1 MCFSNFTFYLFQ
13 EKKGAKQRLY
23 GKGKGQVETK
33 DERQSPHRP
42 QQSIMDF
49 DNFEASN
56 KGKYEKIYPPNDK
69 HLHEMYDVFLAGSNS
84 AFQHSFDMKVKDTIA
99 KVREDR
105 IKEQLEKTKVKKVPQ
120 QKAHCLPQGNMITN
134 LIEEIHKSKKE
145 LMHIDSE
152 IVGGATLGIN
162 EAILEGIESIESYS
176 NETLNPNSKSDP
188 TPMETLHLEEQ
199 NFSKEENI
207 TTQKARLNIELMVS
221 NTSQDFFKTPKL
233 NLGLNNIQDDQTTIK
248 EFSSI
253 ESNKEIIESTG
264 IMETKLEKK
273 KSTKLSNNQVGDQG
287 LIQKRSQAFTC
298 HQCSAK
304 LETKNCDDFILKK
317 NTSNENVKQNQSELI
332 KSMNGVPQMLENIEF
347 KHIFEHVGT
356 QCHEIQQDVFINENL
371 DIDELDIVSSKEEKQ
386 DALIVETNMILER
399 NNTTLDLQIA
409 PLQKSTISMQ
419 NKG

>member
-23 GKGKGQVETK
+23 GKGKGQIETK

-42 QQSIMDF
+42 QQSIINF

-105 IKEQLEKTKVKKVPQ
+105 IREQLEKTKVKKVPQ
-120 QKAHCLPQGNMITN
+120 QKAHCLPQENLITP

-145 LMHIDSE
+145 LVHIDSE

-162 EAILEGIESIESYS
+162 DAVLEGIESIESYS
-176 NETLNPNSKSDP
+176 NETLNPNSKSHP
-188 TPMETLHLEEQ
+188 TPMETLRLEEQ
-199 NFSKEENI
+199 NSSKEENI
-207 TTQKARLNIELMVS
+207 ATQKSRLNIEIMVS
-221 NTSQDFFKTPKL
+221 NTNQDFLATPKL
-233 NLGLNNIQDDQTTIK
+233 KSGLNNIQDDQTTIK

-253 ESNKEIIESTG
+253 KSNKIIESTK

-273 KSTKLSNNQVGDQG
+273 NSIKLSNNQIGDQG
-287 LIQKRSQAFTC
+287 LMQKKSKAFTC
-298 HQCSAK
+298 HQSSTK
-304 LETKNCDDFILKK
+304 LETKNCDNVIFNKK
-317 NTSNENVKQNQSELI
+317 TSKANVKQNQSGLI
-332 KSMNGVPQMLENIEF
+332 KSISGVPQMLENIEF
-347 KHIFEHVGT
+347 KHVFEHVGT
-356 QCHEIQQDVFINENL
+356 QGHEFQQDVFINENL
-371 DIDELDIVSSKEEKQ
+371 DVDELDIVSSKEEKQ